1 MKIFKDED
9 LNMDGN
15 QYRGRAVIFL
25 ADGMAD
31 EPLAELGGKTPLE
44 AVDTPFMDR
53 IAAEGASGTFLSLPD
68 GFPTSSDAANMSV
81 MGYSLAQFYP
91 GRGPIEA
98 ESQGIVLKDDDIA
111 WRCNLVNVRD
121 GILRDY
127 SAGHIDNS
135 VSTKIME
142 DLQAHFGSDKVTFH
156 PGVSYR
162 NLLVL
167 HGKEFSANIGYS
179 KPDSSQDL
187 PLSELQ
193 LSPAD
198 DSPEAAYTVKF
209 LKALDES
216 TAAFL
221 ADHPL
226 NYGKAAP
233 ANRIWPWSPGRRP
246 NLAPFSE
253 LYSGHRGAIISAVDV
268 IKGIGKC
275 SKMTVID
282 VPGATGFIDT
292 NYQGKV
298 DAALAALKDHD
309 LVYVHVEAIDECS
322 HLGDLKLKLKAIEDF
337 DSKIVAPIRAALKNQ
352 PINFAVL
359 PDHPVPIKLRKHTRT
374 PVPLAICGPDFQP
387 DSVQSFSERLAP
399 TGSLGLLRGNALI
412 HSLLLSF
419 HEKRK

>member
-31 EPLAELGGKTPLE
+31 EPLAELDGKTPLE

-179 KPDSSQDL
+179 KPDSSQDEPVSEL
-187 PLSELQ
+187 ELHPLDDTEEAKHTVAFLKELSEKT
-193 LSPAD
+193 A
-198 DSPEAAYTVKF
+198 VF
-209 LKALDES
+209 LEKHALNAS
-216 TAAFL
+216 VSV
-221 ADHPL
+221 
-226 NYGKAAP
+226 P
-233 ANRIWPWSPGRRP
+233 ANRIWPWSPGHKP
-246 NLAPFSE
+246 HFTSFSE
-253 LYSGHRGAIISAVDV
+253 KYAGKTGAVISAVDV
-268 IKGIGKC
+268 IFGIAKC
-275 SKMTVID
+275 ARMDVIK

-292 NYQGKV
+292 NYEGKARAAI
-298 DAALAALKDHD
+298 DALCDHD
-309 LVYVHVEAIDECS
+309 MVYVHLEAIDECS
-322 HLGDLKLKLKAIEDF
+322 HLGDLKLKMQAIREF
-337 DSKIVAPIRAALKNQ
+337 DRRIVAPVMKAFEGCGVT
-352 PINFAVL
+352 FAIL
-359 PDHPVPIKLRKHTRT
+359 PDHPVPLHLRKHTRT
-374 PVPLAICGPDFQP
+374 PVPVAICGEHITPDG
-387 DSVQSFSERLAP
+387 VMHYSEKDAP
-399 TGSLGLLRGNALI
+399 NGSLGFLQGEA
-412 HSLLLSF
+412 F
-419 HEKRK
+419 MRKVLNLA

>member
-1 MKIFKDED
+1 MNRK
-9 LNMDGN
+9 
-15 QYRGRAVIFL
+15 AVVFL

-31 EPLAELGGKTPLE
+31 EPLTELGGKTPLE
-44 AVDTPFMDR
+44 AASTPAMDE
-53 IAAEGASGTFLSLPD
+53 IAREGVNGTFLTLPE
-68 GFPTSSDAANMSV
+68 GLPTSSDVANMSV
-81 MGYSLAQFYP
+81 LGFYPERNYP

-98 ESQGIVLKDDDIA
+98 VSQEIPLGPDDVA
-111 WRCNLVNVRD
+111 FRCNLVYVSSD
-121 GILRDY
+121 GVLRDY
-127 SAGHIDNS
+127 SAGHIDNA
-135 VSTKIME
+135 VSSRLIAA
-142 DLQAHFGSDKVTFH
+142 LQEKFGNDEVTFH

-167 HGKEFSANIGYS
+167 HGKKFSDKVNYF

-253 LYSGHRGAIISAVDV
+253 LYSGRRGAIISAVDV